1 MGSLHACFSYQGVM
15 QVSAV
20 RIEKKKK
27 KKTPKYARGHFQ
39 QDTWSNYA
47 KATLPFDK
55 DLK

>member
-20 RIEKKKK
+20 RIEKKKT